1 MRICEPL
8 LQLPLDE
15 LGRIPPSDLARGLK
29 GWAAGRPSGYNPQG
43 GRTLM
48 RVMPAV
54 HVCAHSTLGYVGIV
68 VNCSHMNQLL
78 HVAID
83 LRDDGHVLFL
93 WVPLGCVLRVQPA
106 SAVLPPTQTTPATR
120 PGLNYELAALRTRPV
135 GDLWHALSV
144 FTAQRLCLQVQQPPD

>member
-1 MRICEPL
+1 
-8 LQLPLDE
+8 
-15 LGRIPPSDLARGLK
+15 
-29 GWAAGRPSGYNPQG
+29 
-43 GRTLM
+43 
-48 RVMPAV
+48 
-54 HVCAHSTLGYVGIV
+54 
-68 VNCSHMNQLL
+68 MNQLL

-106 SAVLPPTQTTPATR
+106 SAVLPPAQTTPATR

-144 FTAQRLCLQVQQPPD
+144 FTAQRLCLQVRRPPD